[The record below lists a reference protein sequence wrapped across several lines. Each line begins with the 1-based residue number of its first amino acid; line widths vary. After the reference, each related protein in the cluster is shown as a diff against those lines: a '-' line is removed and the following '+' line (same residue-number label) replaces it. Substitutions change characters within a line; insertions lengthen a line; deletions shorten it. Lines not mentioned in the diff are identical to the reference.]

1 MLGLF
6 EEINHTHTDTLTT
19 FNPVTTSVFLIIDKK
34 GENETVK
41 VEMLVVVRLGGGRLV
56 SGVWYGFPLTP
67 PAMFLPGN
75 CWILQNCTMTA
86 MR

>member
-41 VEMLVVVRLGGGRLV
+41 VEMLVVVRLGGGGGWSVESGMGFLLPRLRCFSQGTV
-56 SGVWYGFPLTP
+56 GY
-67 PAMFLPGN
+67 
-75 CWILQNCTMTA
+75 CRTA
-86 MR
+86 Q